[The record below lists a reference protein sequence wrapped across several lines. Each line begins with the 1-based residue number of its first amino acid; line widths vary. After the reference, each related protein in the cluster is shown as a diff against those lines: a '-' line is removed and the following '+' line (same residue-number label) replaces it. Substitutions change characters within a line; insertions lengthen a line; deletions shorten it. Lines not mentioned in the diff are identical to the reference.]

1 MSNWRE
7 RLTEE
12 LPVFGHRNWI
22 VVADAAYPAQCRPGI
37 ETLAT
42 GERHIDVVREV
53 LEAVVKAPHVR
64 PVVYLDAELDHV
76 PEEHAPGIGA
86 CREELAALLA
96 GDSVKRLPH
105 EQIIAR
111 LDAAGAMFRVL
122 ILKTDLVLPY
132 TSVFIRLDCGYWS
145 DEGETAL
152 RGRMKKAAG
161 SAKRRAVRRGRAR

>member
-7 RLTEE
+7 CLAEE

-42 GERHIDVVREV
+42 GEEHIDVVREV
-53 LEAVVKAPHVR
+53 LDAVAKAPHIR
-64 PVVYLDAELDHV
+64 PVIYLDAELDYV

-86 CREELAALLA
+86 YREELAALLA
-96 GDSVKRLPH
+96 GDSVNRLPH

-111 LDAAGAMFRVL
+111 LDEAGTMFRVL
-122 ILKTDLVLPY
+122 MLKTDLVLPY

-145 DEGETAL
+145 DEGEKAL
-152 RGRMKKAAG
+152 RDRMKPARRPRKAG
-161 SAKRRAVRRGRAR
+161 IKSRGRGK